1 MNNTILVERHN
12 NVAFITLNRPEKR
25 NALRQVDWILLANT
39 IELVSREEELR
50 CLVIKGA
57 GDAAFCA
64 GADISGFEEERA
76 TREKVKAYEEAT
88 GKAFFAAHECRL
100 PVIAM
105 INGFCLGGGF
115 ELALACDLRISSPSG
130 RFGIPAKN
138 VGLFL
143 SYGLLELLVD
153 AAGKPTALEILLEG
167 QIYSAE
173 EAKSKKLITRIADQD
188 NLLEEVTSSA
198 KRIAIGAPLAAHW
211 HRKAIRRI
219 DKRNPY
225 TSDEMDA
232 QYDYADSDDYKEGYE
247 AFLNGKKPV
256 FRGQ

>member
-1 MNNTILVERHN
+1 M
-12 NVAFITLNRPEKR
+12 
-25 NALRQVDWILLANT
+25 
-39 IELVSREEELR
+39 
-50 CLVIKGA
+50 
-57 GDAAFCA
+57 
-64 GADISGFEEERA
+64 
-76 TREKVKAYEEAT
+76 
-88 GKAFFAAHECRL
+88 
-100 PVIAM
+100 
-105 INGFCLGGGF
+105 
-115 ELALACDLRISSPSG
+115 
-130 RFGIPAKN
+130 
-138 VGLFL
+138 
-143 SYGLLELLVD
+143 VD

>member
-1 MNNTILVERHN
+1 
-12 NVAFITLNRPEKR
+12 
-25 NALRQVDWILLANT
+25 
-39 IELVSREEELR
+39 
-50 CLVIKGA
+50 
-57 GDAAFCA
+57 
-64 GADISGFEEERA
+64 
-76 TREKVKAYEEAT
+76 
-88 GKAFFAAHECRL
+88 
-100 PVIAM
+100 M

-198 KRIAIGAPLAAHW
+198 KRIATGAPLAAHW